1 VNFCFSRSFRPYGPT
16 TLTSAVPRSTSNFIA
31 ISNFSDQPSD
41 NSVPSNRGRIDPRVG
56 PREGSATRCNSQ
68 IGLNI
73 IRHGCF
79 PAGDSVNVTPE
90 TPTEFLPSFFVVGPP
105 RTGTSWLYEM
115 LRGQVILPM
124 TTKETRFFDTHFH
137 RGLEWYRAHYP
148 RVTDGRRMGEIAPT
162 YFASVE
168 ARERIAQLI
177 SAARVVCIFRD
188 PVERILSLYR
198 LKRAYGLIPW
208 SFEQAIVEDPE
219 LMDTSRY
226 GAHFRAWQ
234 KALGPQQV
242 LATIYDDLR
251 DNPQAF
257 VDRLVDFIGVPR
269 FTLTPL
275 QNRRVHGS
283 ESMTHPRSYIR
294 TRTATR
300 VADWLKAQRF
310 NKVVATIRDS
320 RLRQFF
326 LSGGRPFA
334 DPPSEFAARLYELFR
349 PEVEELEAILKRDLA
364 AWKSTA
370 AADVA

>member
-1 VNFCFSRSFRPYGPT
+1 
-16 TLTSAVPRSTSNFIA
+16 
-31 ISNFSDQPSD
+31 
-41 NSVPSNRGRIDPRVG
+41 
-56 PREGSATRCNSQ
+56 
-68 IGLNI
+68 
-73 IRHGCF
+73 
-79 PAGDSVNVTPE
+79 
-90 TPTEFLPSFFVVGPP
+90 
-105 RTGTSWLYEM
+105 M
-115 LRGQVILPM
+115 LRGRVILPL
-124 TTKETRFFDTHFH
+124 TTKETRFFDIHFH

-148 RVTDGRRMGEIAPT
+148 RITEGRRIGEVAPT

-177 SAARVVCIFRD
+177 PAARVVCIFRD

-226 GAHFRAWQ
+226 GANYRAWQ
-234 KALGPQQV
+234 NALGPHQV

-251 DNPQAF
+251 DDPQAF
-257 VDRLVDFIGVPR
+257 LDRLVDFIGVPR

-275 QNRRVHGS
+275 QHRRVHGS
-283 ESMTHPRSYIR
+283 ESITHPRSYIR
-294 TRTATR
+294 TKTATR

-310 NKVVATIRDS
+310 NKLVATIRDS
-320 RLRQFF
+320 PLRQFF

-349 PEVEELEAILKRDLA
+349 PEVEEVEAILKRDLA
-364 AWKSTA
+364 PWKSRT